1 MNRHLRYM
9 GAVAG
14 VSAMYWLAAKG
25 GLRLAYLHG
34 TVAALWPPVGVGMAL
49 LTLYGLSLWSGIVL
63 GTLPWLIS
71 RNPPGPCWD
80 RPSATR
86 SRS

>member
-14 VSAMYWLAAKG
+14 VGAMYWLAAKG
-25 GLRLAYLHG
+25 GLQLAYLHG
-34 TVAALWPPVGVGMAL
+34 TVSALWPPVGVGMAL
-49 LTLYGLSLWSGIVL
+49 LILYGRSLGRGSSSE
-63 GTLPWLIS
+63 TLPWLIS
-71 RNPPGPCWD
+71 RNPRGPCSV
-80 RPSATR
+80 RRSATR